1 MGCVQQKNEN
11 TIKANKMKEAN
22 EVKNLQPSVKE
33 IKIVPTKTDIKQED
47 EKHNMKQTKNIIEHD
62 FVKKGNGQEQNVTS
76 QINNDKLD
84 NSVKNS
90 LTNINEIVF
99 RSRTGTS
106 RKNSILRK
114 LSDKIKSKFSSR
126 QNFKNVK
133 TTQYIEF
140 DVTNIYERMY
150 PIWLDK
156 ENTYTFIISKSD
168 PKITK
173 KTDLNST
180 INDLDVYSYDN
191 FPSKH
196 LIGRVLGGSYFD
208 ITENES
214 YTSKESGPLFLFIN
228 YNQQLQLLHN
238 NITTYRVSIQAES
251 LSTNDIEKKL
261 DWDVLQLVNETSINE
276 MSKRKVL
283 NSIKINSLDTSNCY
297 YQKHQA
303 LCSEFLLILN
313 KIRSNPKKF
322 AEQYLYQ
329 FLLNNNNDA
338 EKKNYDF
345 LINCLE
351 CPLLVYNK
359 NGETRL
365 EEISM
370 EINNLLEFSDDLKE
384 TVLINEMNRINV
396 NKDKLFICLLFTTE
410 TDTLALFLK
419 FLTRSRFAEENLLL
433 KSILNKNFTIFSISK
448 RIFKDTT
455 CLVSFK
461 LKNA

>member
-1 MGCVQQKNEN
+1 M
-11 TIKANKMKEAN
+11 
-22 EVKNLQPSVKE
+22 
-33 IKIVPTKTDIKQED
+33 
-47 EKHNMKQTKNIIEHD
+47 
-62 FVKKGNGQEQNVTS
+62 
-76 QINNDKLD
+76 
-84 NSVKNS
+84 
-90 LTNINEIVF
+90 
-99 RSRTGTS
+99 
-106 RKNSILRK
+106 
-114 LSDKIKSKFSSR
+114 
-126 QNFKNVK
+126 
-133 TTQYIEF
+133 
-140 DVTNIYERMY
+140 
-150 PIWLDK
+150 
-156 ENTYTFIISKSD
+156 
-168 PKITK
+168 
-173 KTDLNST
+173 
-180 INDLDVYSYDN
+180 
-191 FPSKH
+191 
-196 LIGRVLGGSYFD
+196 
-208 ITENES
+208 
-214 YTSKESGPLFLFIN
+214 FLFIN

-329 FLLNNNNDA
+329 FLLYNNNDA

-359 NGETRL
+359 DGETRL

-370 EINNLLEFSDDLKE
+370 EINNILNFSDDLQE

-396 NKDKLFICLLFTTE
+396 NKDELFIDLLFTTE

-455 CLVSFK
+455 CLVSFQ
-461 LKNA
+461 LKNS